1 MHRRILCVDDETN
14 VLNALQRNLRKY
26 FAVDTASDPSQALT
40 LLDHQEPY
48 AVIVADMRMPGM
60 DGVEFLSRARTK
72 CPDSVR
78 IMLTGNA
85 DQQTAINAVNRGH
98 VYQFLTKPCP
108 PETLALVVSD
118 GVKQYELL
126 MAERELLEK
135 TLNGSVKL
143 LTEILSVIDPQS
155 FGRGQ
160 QLRESMRLYIE
171 PPTERAWELE
181 LAALLAPI
189 GCISIPAPVLV
200 KARARLA
207 LTDAEQSLW
216 IRVPEFGSRLIANI
230 PRLETV
236 AKIILYQN
244 KHFDGSGFPADKS
257 SGEDIPVGARIL
269 KVLND
274 LLDLESKGVSLK
286 QALEEM
292 ENRYGWYDPRVLD
305 AACLRFDKGQSVTKG
320 NAQTTR
326 AITAAELQV
335 AQVITQN
342 VYTADGMLIVKAGS
356 VVTPML
362 LDRLTNF
369 AAVNGLREL
378 IEVRV

>member
-26 FAVDTASDPSQALT
+26 FAVDTATDGAQALT
-40 LLDHQEPY
+40 LLDGREPY

-60 DGVEFLSRARTK
+60 DGVEFLTRARAK
-72 CPDSVR
+72 APDSIR

-85 DQQTAINAVNRGH
+85 DQQTAVDAVNRGH

-108 PETLALVVSD
+108 PETLAIVVSD
-118 GVKQYELL
+118 GVKQYEMLI
-126 MAERELLEK
+126 AERELLEK
-135 TLNGSVKL
+135 TLNGSVKV

-160 QLRESMRLYIE
+160 QLRESMRLYIV

-189 GCISIPAPVLV
+189 GCVSIPAPVLV
-200 KARARLA
+200 KARARLP
-207 LTDAEQSLW
+207 LSDAELTLW
-216 IRVPEFGSRLIANI
+216 MRVPEFGSRLIANI

-244 KHFDGSGFPADKS
+244 KHFDGSGFPVDKCA
-257 SGEDIPVGARIL
+257 GADIPVGARIL

-274 LLDLESKGVSLK
+274 LLDLESKGVSQK

-292 ENRYGWYDPRVLD
+292 QNRTGWYDPRVLD
-305 AACLRFDKGQSVTKG
+305 TACLRFDKGQSVTG
-320 NAQTTR
+320 TIACVPR
-326 AITAAELQV
+326 AVSAAELREG
-335 AQVITQN
+335 QVITQN

-369 AAVNGLREL
+369 AAVNGLREP
-378 IEVRV
+378 IEVQT